1 MPSNK
6 PYQFDTTGLSQL
18 QRDLHATYMR
28 NELLGGKGAYNLSHA
43 GRGRSGYSFGPAQ
56 WDLANNKDARKKF
69 NTILDKYAEDNSGKI
84 NILVLD
90 KIKKAVANREESPII
105 ESNKAVIGKILAGDH
120 GRNMI
125 DKHYLALLKEREGA
139 VNKIVEAGQK
149 NPNARDFLNSRQGQA
164 LIGDYIN
171 QYPDYNKLKKFVSGE
186 TIEFNGKKHPL
197 NKPLDLN
204 GWMDYAGRT
213 KYATQNRDDF
223 LRRTGNIADV
233 VGKREAFETEQERF
247 ILNNASPSS
256 KSTPDQRSEAQPG
269 DKKPDQHSQ
278 AEPVRTSTGDFL
290 VENFKNNKG
299 GDNPLPEGTYQ
310 EASLVPVTPPKGSAK
325 TKDAA
330 GDDNLENTAESRKL
344 LAELTK
350 VDHPAEDILYKKP
363 ETWTEDEMKQVKK
376 FRFSLT
382 PSDPRFEDIAQ
393 RENDWFRHVYT
404 DNPAKPDATGRIN
417 EPQPVNP
424 IPKKAAPVKDAD
436 GIDFMSGLK
445 RINKRIAHAAK
456 MSGGTSPAV
465 KSFQRGLNMTAQAG
479 ADAKDTPSFHT
490 LKEDG
495 VLGAKTRNAV
505 KRTMADQGTA
515 HAENALALGQLHDYA
530 QNNDKRG
537 FADLAKTTKSAFGP
551 LFHDPA
557 KPLAEKAPR
566 YESVALQ
573 ETVNDMGK
581 QQFGADKWQPLK
593 TDGWIGPKTT
603 NAFSQVSKAVDPH
616 SLTKR
621 LESFLG
627 FA

>member
-1 MPSNK
+1 MSDYQMIFHTESGVVGHFSVEIKGPGGQRLVKGFQPKNLLAKVKSTSLSPVQGDVKYDEDRLKDFASSIKSSK
-6 PYQFDTTGLSQL
+6 PIPLTKEQHDRVNGF
-18 QRDLHATYMR
+18 
-28 NELLGGKGAYNLSHA
+28 
-43 GRGRSGYSFGPAQ
+43 
-56 WDLANNKDARKKF
+56 
-69 NTILDKYAEDNSGKI
+69 LDKPGGEW
-84 NILVLD
+84 
-90 KIKKAVANREESPII
+90 KKYDANDRNCVDFANEAV
-105 ESNKAVIGKILAGDH
+105 KVAGLKGDV
-120 GRNMI
+120 
-125 DKHYLALLKEREGA
+125 DDYLTHEQR
-139 VNKIVEAGQK
+139 GQM
-149 NPNARDFLNSRQGQA
+149 A
-164 LIGDYIN
+164 
-171 QYPDYNKLKKFVSGE
+171 
-186 TIEFNGKKHPL
+186 
-197 NKPLDLN
+197 
-204 GWMDYAGRT
+204 
-213 KYATQNRDDF
+213 
-223 LRRTGNIADV
+223 
-233 VGKREAFETEQERF
+233 
-247 ILNNASPSS
+247 
-256 KSTPDQRSEAQPG
+256 
-269 DKKPDQHSQ
+269 
-278 AEPVRTSTGDFL
+278 
-290 VENFKNNKG
+290 
-299 GDNPLPEGTYQ
+299 
-310 EASLVPVTPPKGSAK
+310 GSAGN
-325 TKDAA
+325 D
-330 GDDNLENTAESRKL
+330 GLEHTAESRKL

-393 RENDWFRHVYT
+393 RENAWFRHVYT

-573 ETVNDMGK
+573 EAVNDMGK
-581 QQFGADKWQPLK
+581 KQFGADKWQPLK
-593 TDGWIGPKTT
+593 TDGWIGPKTN
-603 NAFSQVSKAVDPH
+603 NAFSHVAKAVDPH
-616 SLTKR
+616 SLTER
-621 LESFLG
+621 LGCFLG